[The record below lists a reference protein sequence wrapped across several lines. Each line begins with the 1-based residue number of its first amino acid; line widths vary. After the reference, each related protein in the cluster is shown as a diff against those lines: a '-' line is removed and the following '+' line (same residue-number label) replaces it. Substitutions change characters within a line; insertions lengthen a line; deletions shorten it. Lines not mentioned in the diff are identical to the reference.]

1 MITVNEL
8 KVREIM
14 DDERLSREEKIA
26 ELKELEAE
34 ARDLERVASESPM
47 NDKDG
52 WEADLR
58 EVRLAL
64 QQLGAEASRK
74 GAATL

>member
-1 MITVNEL
+1 MITFNEL

-14 DDERLSREEKIA
+14 DDERLSRDEKIA

-58 EVRLAL
+58 EIRLAL
-64 QQLGAEASRK
+64 HQLGAEPSRK

>member
-1 MITVNEL
+1 MITFNEL

-14 DDERLSREEKIA
+14 DDPRLNREEKIA
-26 ELKELEAE
+26 QLKELEAE

-47 NDKDG
+47 NDRDG

-64 QQLGAEASRK
+64 QQLGAEQSRK

>member
-1 MITVNEL
+1 
-8 KVREIM
+8 
-14 DDERLSREEKIA
+14 
-26 ELKELEAE
+26 
-34 ARDLERVASESPM
+34 M

-64 QQLGAEASRK
+64 QQLGAEPSRK

>member
-1 MITVNEL
+1 MITFNEL

-14 DDERLSREEKIA
+14 EDEQLSRDEKIA
-26 ELKELEAE
+26 GLKEIEAE

-64 QQLGAEASRK
+64 QQLGAEPSRK

>member
-1 MITVNEL
+1 MITFNEL

-14 DDERLSREEKIA
+14 EDEHLSRDEKIA
-26 ELKELEAE
+26 GLKEIEAE

-64 QQLGAEASRK
+64 QQLGAEPSRK

>member
-1 MITVNEL
+1 MITFSEL
-8 KVREIM
+8 KVRDIM
-14 DDERLSREEKIA
+14 EDDRLSRDEKIA
-26 ELKELEAE
+26 SLKELEAE

-64 QQLGAEASRK
+64 QQLGAEPSRK

>member
-1 MITVNEL
+1 MITFNEL
-8 KVREIM
+8 KVRDIM
-14 DDERLSREEKIA
+14 EDDRLSRDEKIA
-26 ELKELEAE
+26 SLKELEAE

-64 QQLGAEASRK
+64 QQLGAEPSRK